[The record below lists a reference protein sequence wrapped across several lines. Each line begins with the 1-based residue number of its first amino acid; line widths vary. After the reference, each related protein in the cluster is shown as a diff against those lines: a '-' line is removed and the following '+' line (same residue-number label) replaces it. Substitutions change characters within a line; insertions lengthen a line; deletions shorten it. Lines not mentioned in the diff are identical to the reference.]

1 MPREISNETRKQAQ
15 ELRASGKSYEEISNA
30 LKVSMSWCRHNLTD
44 IKKSKQPTKYVVYI
58 AHDGDNAV
66 YVGQG
71 VEHRYKHVNSG
82 CSHVYELNKDHF
94 NKIEYQMEV
103 LVIDDKEL
111 AEELEEIFIAMFAP
125 KYNKRL
131 PCCK

>member
-1 MPREISNETRKQAQ
+1 MPKKISNETLHLAQ
-15 ELRASGKSYEEISNA
+15 ELRASGKSYEEISDA
-30 LKVSMSWCRHNLTD
+30 LKVSVSWCRHNLTD

-71 VEHRYKHVNSG
+71 AEHRYKHVNSG

-94 NKIEYQMEV
+94 NEIQYHMEV
-103 LVIDDKEL
+103 LLVDDKEF
-111 AEELEEIFIAMFAP
+111 AEDLEDIFIAMFSP

-131 PCCK
+131 PYYK